1 MNNKK
6 QFGKYKKSFSIGEVM
21 LSVFILGVVI
31 VTVAQLFASSYKNFA
46 DSRDMVIA
54 SMLAQEGVELVRN
67 IRDNNWAQ
75 GNPSFD
81 NIDETQTGPVSFKG
95 CPIDPDNM
103 SCSSD
108 RFIDCVGAS
117 GCSLYFHSN
126 TGLYTN
132 DQGGGQRTKFKRRI
146 TITEVVGTRLI
157 ISMVRWDNAGFTST
171 ALCAKDSKC
180 VFSQIA
186 LNNWGE

>member
-1 MNNKK
+1 
-6 QFGKYKKSFSIGEVM
+6 M

-75 GNPSFD
+75 GIPSFD
-81 NIDETQTGPVSFKG
+81 NIDETQTGFVSFKS
-95 CPIDPDNM
+95 CPIDPEHMD
-103 SCSSD
+103 CSSD
-108 RFIDCVGAS
+108 KFINCVGAS

-132 DQGGGQRTKFKRRI
+132 NQGGGQKTKFRRKV
-146 TITEVVGTRLI
+146 TIIGLPGSTRLI
-157 ISMVRWDNAGFTST
+157 TSMVRWDKAGFTST
-171 ALCAKDSKC
+171 TLCAENSKC
-180 VFSQIA
+180 VFSQIV